1 MQVTH
6 FGSRRRKLKRGDEML
21 LIRSEQMTSLDRS
34 AFRHRLWIWMRG
46 FRKSMPS
53 QTEAFSDS
61 ELETLLESG
70 LSAAREYGLTSEFFQ
85 REYLRVIL
93 LTGADGDGRPSDGI
107 IRITME
113 ESGSETEKMDRLAV
127 LVPDPDAAEQDR
139 VALQEARRHRK
150 GLVEAQ
156 NANEEPERPI
166 EPHFLLVDG
175 REAAP
180 EPLEWNRN

>member
-1 MQVTH
+1 
-6 FGSRRRKLKRGDEML
+6 ML
-21 LIRSEQMTSLDRS
+21 LIRSEQMTSLYRS
-34 AFRHRLWIWMRG
+34 ASRHRLWVWMRG
-46 FRKSMPS
+46 FRKTMAS
-53 QTEAFSDS
+53 QTEAFSDC
-61 ELETLLESG
+61 ELEALLESG
-70 LSAAREYGLTSEFFQ
+70 IAAAREYGLTNEFLV

-93 LTGADGDGRPSDGI
+93 MTGADEDGRPRDGI

-139 VALQEARRHRK
+139 IALQEAARNHK
-150 GLVEAQ
+150 SLVETLS
-156 NANEEPERPI
+156 ANDEPARPI

-180 EPLEWNRN
+180 EPVEWNPS